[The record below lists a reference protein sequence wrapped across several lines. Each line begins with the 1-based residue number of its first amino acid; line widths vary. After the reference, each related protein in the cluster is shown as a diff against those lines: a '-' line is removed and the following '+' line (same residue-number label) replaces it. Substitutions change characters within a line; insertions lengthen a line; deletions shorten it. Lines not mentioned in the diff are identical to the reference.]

1 MRRFRAIVAILILVL
16 TMPLAHAGAVLSSA
30 AGSQRACCHRK
41 ADACCEGPANLCCAT
56 HAPAD
61 APLVAFQAVSPL
73 LLPPLPV
80 AVVHADRIDRRNL
93 LGPAIRLP
101 AEYSPPGLMIVGTI
115 LLRI

>member
-16 TMPLAHAGAVLSSA
+16 TMPLAHARAVLSSA

-41 ADACCEGPANLCCAT
+41 ADPCCEGPANLCCAT
-56 HAPAD
+56 HAPAE

-80 AVVHADRIDRRNL
+80 AVVQADRIDRRNL
-93 LGPAIRLP
+93 PGPAIRLP

>member
-16 TMPLAHAGAVLSSA
+16 TMPLAHARAVLSSV
-30 AGSQRACCHRK
+30 AGSQRSCCQRK

-61 APLVAFQAVSPL
+61 APLVAPQAVPPM
-73 LLPPLPV
+73 LLPPLTV
-80 AVVHADRIDRRNL
+80 AVVHADRIDRRNVR
-93 LGPAIRLP
+93 GPALRLP
-101 AEYSPPGLMIVGTI
+101 AEYSPPGLTIVGTL